1 MDKSQWFAEILRTY
15 EKRVLRYAL
24 KKVPKDLAHEF
35 VQETFLRLWREDFTR
50 LEGREGPW
58 LFNVTRNLCLDWL
71 KGEGK
76 RKTQSLEDTHAVT
89 EESPMLNK
97 LLQQEEESQILKLIS
112 TLNENQQE
120 VLRLKFQ
127 EGFSYKEISEI
138 TGHTVSHVG
147 VLIHEALVKLRAQG
161 VKR

>member
-1 MDKSQWFAEILRTY
+1 MDKSQWFNDILRAY

-24 KKVPKDLAHEF
+24 KMVPKDVAHEM
-35 VQETFLRLWREDFTR
+35 VQESFLRLWREDFTR
-50 LEGREGPW
+50 LERREGPW
-58 LFNVTRNLCLDWL
+58 LFNVTRNQCLDWL

-76 RKTQSLEDTHAVT
+76 RKMQSLEDVHAAT

-97 LLQQEEESQILKLIS
+97 LLQQEEESQVLRLVS
-112 TLNENQQE
+112 SLNENQQE

-138 TGHTVSHVG
+138 TGHSVSHVG
-147 VLIHEALVKLRAQG
+147 VLIHEALVKVRQG